1 MQVRYRIDVKSG
13 QVIES
18 PALGIHLMQY
28 ICDKML
34 TLPFGAAVFQYKP
47 NLLIGQIED
56 VIRAAAI
63 GDMIGSYGFLK
74 LILGERRAY
83 QLVQRDGIDLAQ
95 LGQQIQI
102 RISFCG
108 LIVGICLTGDADP
121 LSQCLLSESICFTI
135 SF

>member
-102 RISFCG
+102 RISFA
-108 LIVGICLTGDADP
+108 V
-121 LSQCLLSESICFTI
+121 S
-135 SF
+135 